1 MDDDI
6 DILALA
12 IESVE
17 REVEQEVFK
26 SPSLSK
32 SPDFLNNSNS
42 KNSSPGAGNY
52 KTPEE
57 SPISIKGRSL
67 VGVDLCFE
75 ESVPIDVQGKIDDKP
90 KRKNLLPDK
99 SVVHTGDTD
108 SSDDEGNKYFEEVK
122 YDSFGKFV
130 KEKLKTPGNHSLT
143 SFKNSSWKKNKTN
156 LLSPPTPV
164 REAAKETKDINADP
178 IFGIRMINPLVS
190 SQVIKEKMTGR
201 TPIGFGKIKYHV
213 SYGDL
218 NNDWVIAAVVV
229 KKLPPRVSQNGN
241 NYSSWIISDLKSDLK
256 TVFLFLF
263 GKAHQELWKTAAG
276 TVLAILNPSVLKNDN
291 DKKSEYE
298 AKLSIKSPDQVMIW
312 GKSKDLGQ
320 CKVIKKNGEMCGA
333 FVNSYLCEVCVYHV
347 KQEYNKSNKTSRSE
361 FSSSGN
367 LNLRNKVLGKNEVFY
382 AGKSFTAVNP
392 PSGKNKKNIAQ
403 DVSRLRGLG
412 KTIEKVPEVVSIPN
426 LQRSN
431 EILKLLPSVK
441 NPLNVN
447 RTSDKSRLDLLMSSH
462 SNKHS
467 DKDLLVKSSEKYLK
481 GGGIGMKNNTSKT
494 NSAEDE
500 HSRSALPVPKFPT
513 LSNPEKEFSLSR
525 KTNAEETKTLINPVI
540 VKSSEKLVRTGKKS
554 KANLQKRFNS
564 LVGMQ
569 SEIKEENNCSSIK
582 FSKRGEGTEKK
593 AAAQSNKNNS
603 FEEPHILKDSS
614 NAGVSSTPRR
624 IANLSNSTKS
634 SSSVDENKPGEPL
647 QEKLLKND
655 ISTYKLESPKSLP
668 IVGSQGSPSTN
679 TPSPKISRAK
689 MKALMYVKANGPISK
704 ENVSKIKSE
713 GITSGVKRPY
723 PSEDDEESKKSVL
736 SERFIQLMTQ
746 KSLHEDLIE
755 LREYEQ
761 EMEYFDKMEKKDRL
775 EEKMLNTYKVDC
787 KAVKCIKC
795 NYLWFSA
802 SEACKAEGH
811 PLKVIDT
818 VKRFFKCGNCE
829 NRTVSLTIIPLLP
842 CKKCS
847 GTNWVRTA
855 MMKEKV
861 AKNDSLSI
869 RGGEQKFVGSVITNA
884 SLNLLV
890 PD

>member
-1 MDDDI
+1 MDDDF

-17 REVEQEVFK
+17 QEAEQREIK
-26 SPSLSK
+26 PLISPLSKTSKDSNIKNSSQGANDSK
-32 SPDFLNNSNS
+32 SPEVT
-42 KNSSPGAGNY
+42 P
-52 KTPEE
+52 KT
-57 SPISIKGRSL
+57 IKGRSF

-75 ESVPIDVQGKIDDKP
+75 ENIPVDAQETVLVKP
-90 KRKNLLPDK
+90 RQKDLFPEK

-108 SSDDEGNKYFEEVK
+108 SSDDEGNKYFDEVK

-130 KEKLKTPGNHSLT
+130 KNKLKNTGNQLT
-143 SFKNSSWKKNKTN
+143 SYKNSSWKKNKTDS
-156 LLSPPTPV
+156 LSPATSV
-164 REAAKETKDINADP
+164 KVAGKETKVDVSADP
-178 IFGIRMINPLVS
+178 IFGIRIINPVVS
-190 SQVIKEKMTGR
+190 SQVIKEKMIGR
-201 TPIGFGKIKYHV
+201 TPIGFAKIKYHV

-218 NNDWVIAAVVV
+218 NNDWVIAAVIV

-263 GKAHQELWKTAAG
+263 GRAHQELWKTSPG

-298 AKLSIKSPDQVMIW
+298 AKLSIKSPDQVMVW

-320 CKVIKKNGEMCGA
+320 CKVTKKNGEMCGT

-347 KQEYNKSNKTSRSE
+347 KQEYNKCNSKTGRPE

-367 LNLRNKVLGKNEVFY
+367 VNLRNKVLGKNEVFY
-382 AGKSFTAVNP
+382 AGKSFTSVNP
-392 PSGKNKKNIAQ
+392 PSRGNKKNTAQ
-403 DVSRLRGLG
+403 DVSRLQGLG
-412 KTIEKVPEVVSIPN
+412 RTIAKVPEIVSIPN

-441 NPLNVN
+441 NPLNST
-447 RTSDKSRLDLLMSSH
+447 RTSDKSRLDQLNTSH
-462 SNKHS
+462 SNNESGKH
-467 DKDLLVKSSEKYLK
+467 LK
-481 GGGIGMKNNTSKT
+481 QDELGMKNHTSKKC
-494 NSAEDE
+494 SAENAPNK
-500 HSRSALPVPKFPT
+500 SNLFVPKLPT
-513 LSNPEKEFSLSR
+513 LTNPEKEFSLIEKS
-525 KTNAEETKTLINPVI
+525 KSSETRPIISPLTE
-540 VKSSEKLVRTGKKS
+540 KSSEKIIRTARKS

-569 SEIKEENNCSSIK
+569 SEIKEENNHGSIK
-582 FSKRGEGTEKK
+582 CNTMSNSTEKRVPI
-593 AAAQSNKNNS
+593 QSNKNS
-603 FEEPHILKDSS
+603 KGEEPNILKDSS
-614 NAGVSSTPRR
+614 NAGVPSTPRR
-624 IANLSNSTKS
+624 IANSSKKS
-634 SSSVDENKPGEPL
+634 LTINDENNEFSDLPS
-647 QEKLLKND
+647 EKTLKND
-655 ISTYKLESPKSLP
+655 ISTNKIESPRTSLNA
-668 IVGSQGSPSTN
+668 GSYNSP
-679 TPSPKISRAK
+679 TPNSKMSRAK

-704 ENVSKIKSE
+704 EDASKAKTE
-713 GITSGVKRPY
+713 GKTSGVKRPY
-723 PSEDDEESKKSVL
+723 PSEDDEENKKSVL
-736 SERFIQLMTQ
+736 SERFIQLMNQ

-787 KAVKCIKC
+787 KAVKCLKC

-802 SEACKAEGH
+802 SDACKAEGH
-811 PLKVIDT
+811 PLKVIDA

-847 GTNWVRTA
+847 GSNWVRTA
-855 MMKEKV
+855 MMKEKI

-869 RGGEQKFVGSVITNA
+869 RGGEQKFVNSVITNA
-884 SLNLLV
+884 GLNLLV

>member
-1 MDDDI
+1 MDDDFN
-6 DILALA
+6 ILALA

-17 REVEQEVFK
+17 QEVEQNVIK
-26 SPSLSK
+26 GTSLSK
-32 SPDFLNNSNS
+32 SPRNSNS
-42 KNSSPGAGNY
+42 KNSSHGAYNC
-52 KTPEE
+52 KSPEE
-57 SPISIKGRSL
+57 SSISTKGRCL

-75 ESVPIDVQGKIDDKP
+75 ESVQADTQESLPEKP
-90 KRKNLLPDK
+90 KQKNLLTEK
-99 SVVHTGDTD
+99 SVIHTGDTD
-108 SSDDEGNKYFEEVK
+108 SSDDEGNKYFEDIK

-130 KEKLKTPGNHSLT
+130 KNKLKSTGNHSPT
-143 SFKNSSWKKNKTN
+143 SFKNSSWKKNKTDS
-156 LLSPPTPV
+156 LAPPTSV
-164 REAAKETKDINADP
+164 GLAVKETKDVSADP
-178 IFGIRMINPLVS
+178 IFGIRMVNPLVS

-201 TPIGFGKIKYHV
+201 TPIGFAKIKYHV

-218 NNDWVIAAVVV
+218 NNDWVIAAVIV

-263 GKAHQELWKTAAG
+263 GRAHQELWKTSPG

-320 CKVIKKNGEMCGA
+320 CKVIKKNGEICGA

-347 KQEYNKSNKTSRSE
+347 KQEYNKCNKNGRPE

-382 AGKSFTAVNP
+382 AGKSFTSVTP
-392 PSGKNKKNIAQ
+392 PSGRNKKNIAQ
-403 DVSRLRGLG
+403 DVSRLSGLG
-412 KTIEKVPEVVSIPN
+412 KTIAKAPEVVSIPN

-441 NPLNVN
+441 NPLNTT
-447 RTSDKSRLDLLMSSH
+447 RTSDKSRLDQLMASH
-462 SNKHS
+462 SNKGS
-467 DKDLLVKSSEKYLK
+467 DKDSLVNSSGKVDK
-481 GGGIGMKNNTSKT
+481 IGMENINKT
-494 NSAEDE
+494 CSAEKA
-500 HSRSALPVPKFPT
+500 HSKLSLPVLKVPS
-513 LSNPEKEFSLSR
+513 LSNPEKEFSLSEKR
-525 KTNAEETKTLINPVI
+525 NSSETKSLISPVI
-540 VKSSEKLVRTGKKS
+540 GKSSEKLVRTGKKS

-564 LVGMQ
+564 LVGIQ
-569 SEIKEENNCSSIK
+569 SELKGENNHSSMKCSSTK
-582 FSKRGEGTEKK
+582 GESTVKT
-593 AAAQSNKNNS
+593 AAVQSNKIIS
-603 FEEPHILKDSS
+603 FENPHILKDSS
-614 NAGVSSTPRR
+614 NADVPSTPKR
-624 IANLSNSTKS
+624 ITNSTKKSLTVNDDINKS
-634 SSSVDENKPGEPL
+634 SNLHPERTLNH
-647 QEKLLKND
+647 D
-655 ISTYKLESPKSLP
+655 ISTSKLESSKTSP
-668 IVGSQGSPSTN
+668 IVSSINSPSTN
-679 TPSPKISRAK
+679 TPNSKISKAK

-704 ENVSKIKSE
+704 ENASKVKTE
-713 GITSGVKRPY
+713 GITSGIKRPY
-723 PSEDDEESKKSVL
+723 PSEDDEDNKKSVL

-761 EMEYFDKMEKKDRL
+761 EMEYFDRMEKKDRL

-787 KAVKCIKC
+787 KAVKCLKC
-795 NYLWFSA
+795 NYIWFSA

-847 GTNWVRTA
+847 GSNWVRTV
-855 MMKEKV
+855 MMKEKI

-869 RGGEQKFVGSVITNA
+869 RGGEQKFVNSVITNA
-884 SLNLLV
+884 GLNLLV